1 MSVARWIRGSVLAA
15 SLGLCLFAPMQAQAA
30 SPTPTE
36 IAKAKSVFA
45 DAQAVSTKDAGR
57 LWGIPLYGRMLLVIP
72 ATRAVVANQPDPQ
85 HRLRPEDGVYVGM
98 LPEDVILSDAP
109 TEWEGVRWTQ
119 LRLPALPQDAMT
131 RSITLAHEMF
141 HRIQPELHLEANA
154 TANPQLDTEQGRLWL
169 QLEWRALAAALIES
183 GPAQTQAIRDALAFR
198 SRRHAL
204 FPGSAATEAAME
216 IVEGTAQ
223 YTGIAAA
230 EPDAAAA
237 RWHAAADLV
246 HPDTTFSFSRVSAF
260 MSGPAYGLLLDERM
274 PGWRKTLNEHA
285 DLGAML
291 ASTLH
296 GNAQESAESRAA
308 AYGASGLRVVLADRA
323 AREKAMQAHYRAV
336 LVDGPTL
343 SLTALGRFNFNPSTA
358 VALGAD
364 GMVYST
370 FHAIARWGT
379 LDVKAGGVLVAPD
392 FSRATLPVPTTI
404 KGAHLEG
411 PHLEGSGWTLDLA
424 PGWSVAP
431 GAKSG
436 DYVLTQ
442 HPR

>member
-1 MSVARWIRGSVLAA
+1 MSVARRIRGPVFAA
-15 SLGLCLFAPMQAQAA
+15 SLGLLLFAPALVLAA

-45 DAQAVSTKDAGR
+45 EAQAVSARDDGR

-72 ATRAVVANQPDPQ
+72 ATRAVIANQPDPQ
-85 HRLRPEDGVYVGM
+85 HLLRPEGGVYVGM
-98 LPEDVILSDAP
+98 LPEDVVLSDAP

-119 LRLPALPQDAMT
+119 LRLPALPTDAMT

-141 HRIQPELHLEANA
+141 HRLQPGLHLEANA

-169 QLEWRALAAALIES
+169 RLEWRALAAALIES
-183 GPAQTQAIRDALAFR
+183 GQAQTQAIRDALAFR
-198 SRRHAL
+198 NHRHAL

-223 YTGIAAA
+223 YTGIAVA
-230 EPDAAAA
+230 EPDVAAA
-237 RWHAAADLV
+237 RWHAVADLA
-246 HPDTTFSFSRVSAF
+246 HPDTASSFSRISAF

-274 PGWRKTLNEHA
+274 PGWRKTLNEHS

-296 GNAQESAESRAA
+296 GNVKESAESRAA

-323 AREKAMQAHYRAV
+323 AREKAMQAQYRAV

-358 VALGAD
+358 VSLGAD
-364 GMVYST
+364 GIVYRT

-379 LDVKAGGVLVAPD
+379 LDVKDGGVLVSAD
-392 FSRATLPVPTTI
+392 FGHAALPVPMAV
-404 KGAHLEG
+404 KG
-411 PHLEGSGWTLDLA
+411 PHLEGRGWTIDLA

-431 GAKSG
+431 AAKSG
-436 DYVLTQ
+436 NYVLQ
-442 HPR
+442 KESR

>member
-1 MSVARWIRGSVLAA
+1 MTLLVSFLLVPASALAA
-15 SLGLCLFAPMQAQAA
+15 SPMPA
-30 SPTPTE
+30 E
-36 IAKAKSVFA
+36 IAHAKSVFA
-45 DAQAVSTKDAGR
+45 DAQGVSARDAGR
-57 LWGIPLYGRMLLVIP
+57 LWGLPLYGRMLLVIP
-72 ATRAVVANQPDPQ
+72 ATRAVIANQPDPR
-85 HRLRPEDGVYVGM
+85 HLLRSSDGVYVGT
-98 LPEDVILSDAP
+98 LPNDVVLSDAP

-131 RSITLAHEMF
+131 RSVTLAHEMF
-141 HRIQPELHLEANA
+141 HRIQPELHIAANA
-154 TANPQLDTEQGRLWL
+154 TANPQLDAEQGRLWL
-169 QLEWRALAAALIES
+169 RLEWRALAAALIES
-183 GPAQTQAIRDALAFR
+183 GPAQVQTIRDALTFR
-198 SRRHAL
+198 DHRQAL

-223 YTGIAAA
+223 YTGIVVA
-230 EPDAAAA
+230 EPDVAAA
-237 RWHAAADLV
+237 RWHAAADLI
-246 HPDTTFSFSRVSAF
+246 HPDAEISFSRLSAF
-260 MSGPAYGLLLDERM
+260 MSGPAYGRLLDERM
-274 PGWRKTLNEHA
+274 PGWRKTLNEHS

-296 GNAQESAESRAA
+296 DAAQESAESRAA

-323 AREKAMQAHYRAV
+323 AREKALQAQYRAA

-358 VALGAD
+358 VALGAN

-379 LDVKAGGVLVAPD
+379 LDVSAGGVLVSPD
-392 FSRATLPVPTTI
+392 FSRAALSAPTVTQ
-404 KGAHLEG
+404 GAHLEG
-411 PHLEGSGWTLDLA
+411 KGWTIDLA

-431 GAKSG
+431 ATKPGN
-436 DYVLTQ
+436 YVLVQ

>member
-1 MSVARWIRGSVLAA
+1 MSVARWIRRLLFVTSLAGFLTVPVLA
-15 SLGLCLFAPMQAQAA
+15 LAA
-30 SPTPTE
+30 SPTPGE
-36 IAKAKSVFA
+36 IAQARSIFA
-45 DAQAVSTKDAGR
+45 EAQGISGRHAGR
-57 LWGIPLYGRMLLVIP
+57 LWGLPLYGRMLLVIP
-72 ATRAVVANQPDPQ
+72 ATRAVIANQPDPR
-85 HRLRPEDGVYVGM
+85 HLLRSADGVYIGT
-98 LPEDVILSDAP
+98 LPEDVVLSDAP
-109 TEWEGVRWTQ
+109 TEWEGVLWTQ

-131 RSITLAHEMF
+131 RSVTLAHEMF
-141 HRIQPELHLEANA
+141 HRIQPELHLAANA

-169 QLEWRALAAALIES
+169 RLEWRALAAALIES
-183 GPAQTQAIRDALAFR
+183 GDAQTQAIRDALAFR
-198 SRRHAL
+198 DHRQAL

-223 YTGIAAA
+223 YTGIAVA
-230 EPDAAAA
+230 EPDVAAA

-246 HPDTTFSFSRVSAF
+246 HPDAEISFSRISAF

-274 PGWRKTLNEHA
+274 PGWRKTLNEHS

-296 GNAQESAESRAA
+296 DVAKASAESRAA

-323 AREKAMQAHYRAV
+323 ARAKAVQAQYRAA

-358 VALGAD
+358 VALEAD

-370 FHAIARWGT
+370 FHAIARWGI
-379 LDVKAGGVLVAPD
+379 LDVSAGAVLVSPD
-392 FSRATLPVPTTI
+392 FSRAALSAPTVT
-404 KGAHLEG
+404 KGSHLEG
-411 PHLEGSGWTLDLA
+411 RGWTIDLA

-431 GAKSG
+431 ATKSG
-436 DYVLTQ
+436 NYMLVQ

>member
-1 MSVARWIRGSVLAA
+1 MSVWAWIRGAACVA
-15 SLGLCLFAPMQAQAA
+15 SLGLFLSAPAWAA
-30 SPTPTE
+30 SPTAAE

-45 DAQAVSTKDAGR
+45 DAQSVSAREHGR
-57 LWGIPLYGRMLLVIP
+57 LWGKPLYGRILLVIP
-72 ATRAVVANQPDPQ
+72 ATRGVIANEPDPQ
-85 HRLRPEDGVYVGM
+85 HLLRPEDGVYVGT
-98 LPEDVILSDAP
+98 LPADVVVSDAP

-119 LRLPALPQDAMT
+119 LRLPAIPTDAMT
-131 RSITLAHEMF
+131 RSVTLAHEMF
-141 HRIQPELHLEANA
+141 HRLQPELHLAANA
-154 TANPQLDTEQGRLWL
+154 TANPQLDTENGRLWL

-198 SRRHAL
+198 SHRHTL
-204 FPGSAATEAAME
+204 FPGSAATEASME

-223 YTGIAAA
+223 YTGIVAA
-230 EPDAAAA
+230 EPDMAAA
-237 RWHAAADLV
+237 RWHTAADLV
-246 HPDTTFSFSRVSAF
+246 HPDTQFSFSRISAF

-274 PGWRKTLNEHA
+274 PGWREKLDEHS

-296 GNAQESAESRAA
+296 DNAKESTEARAA
-308 AYGASGLRVVLADRA
+308 VYGASGLRVVLADRA
-323 AREKAMQAHYRAV
+323 AREKAMQAHYRAA

-370 FHAIARWGT
+370 FHAIAAWGT
-379 LDVKAGGVLVAPD
+379 LDVKAGGVLVSSDFRRAAVSAPA
-392 FSRATLPVPTTI
+392 ST
-404 KGAHLEG
+404 KG
-411 PHLEGSGWTLDLA
+411 PHLEGQGWSIDLA
-424 PGWSVAP
+424 PGWSAAP
-431 GAKSG
+431 GTRPGS
-436 DYVLTQ
+436 YVLTQ

>member
-1 MSVARWIRGSVLAA
+1 MSIATRIRSSLLARALVFF
-15 SLGLCLFAPMQAQAA
+15 LFAPTLALAA
-30 SPTPTE
+30 SPTPAE
-36 IAKAKSVFA
+36 IAQAKSIFA
-45 DAQAVSTKDAGR
+45 DAQNLSGRDAGS
-57 LWGIPLYGRMLLVIP
+57 LWGLPLYGRMLLVIP
-72 ATRAVVANQPDPQ
+72 ATRAVIANQPDPR
-85 HRLRPEDGVYVGM
+85 HLLRSVDGIYVGT
-98 LPEDVILSDAP
+98 LPEDVVLSDAP

-141 HRIQPELHLEANA
+141 HRIQPQLHLAANA

-169 QLEWRALAAALIES
+169 QLEWRALAGALIES
-183 GPAQTQAIRDALAFR
+183 GNAQTQAIRDALAFR
-198 SRRHAL
+198 NHRHKL
-204 FPGSAATEAAME
+204 FPGSVATETAME

-223 YTGIAAA
+223 YTGIVVA
-230 EPDAAAA
+230 EPDVESA
-237 RWHAAADLV
+237 RWHAAADLI
-246 HPDTTFSFSRVSAF
+246 HPDGEISFSRISAF

-274 PGWRKTLNEHA
+274 PGWRKTLNEHS

-296 GNAQESAESRAA
+296 GTTKASVESRAA
-308 AYGASGLRVVLADRA
+308 AYGAGGLRVVLTDRA
-323 AREKAMQAHYRAV
+323 AREQAKQARYRAA

-379 LDVKAGGVLVAPD
+379 LDVNAGGVLVSPD
-392 FSRATLPVPTTI
+392 FSRAALSAPIVTR
-404 KGAHLEG
+404 GRHLEG
-411 PHLEGSGWTLDLA
+411 KGCDVPPL
-424 PGWSVAP
+424 
-431 GAKSG
+431 
-436 DYVLTQ
+436 
-442 HPR
+442 

>member
-1 MSVARWIRGSVLAA
+1 MSVAKRIRRSALVTSLALLL
-15 SLGLCLFAPMQAQAA
+15 SAPLPALAA

-36 IAKAKSVFA
+36 IAQAKTVFA
-45 DAQAVSTKDAGR
+45 EAQSLSARDAGR

-72 ATRAVVANQPDPQ
+72 ATRAVVANQPDPR
-85 HRLRPEDGVYVGM
+85 HLLRPADGVYVGA
-98 LPEDVILSDAP
+98 LPEDVVLSDAP

-119 LRLPALPQDAMT
+119 LRLPALPPDAMT
-131 RSITLAHEMF
+131 RSVTLAHEMF
-141 HRIQPELHLEANA
+141 HRIQPELHLAADA

-183 GPAQTQAIRDALAFR
+183 GDAQTRAIRDALAFR
-198 SRRHAL
+198 DRRHAL

-223 YTGIAAA
+223 YTGVAIA

-246 HPDTTFSFSRVSAF
+246 HPDTGVSFSRISAF

-274 PGWRKTLNEHA
+274 PGWRKALNEHS

-291 ASTLH
+291 ASTLS
-296 GNAQESAESRAA
+296 GAAKESAESRAA
-308 AYGASGLRVVLADRA
+308 AYGASGLRVALADRA
-323 AREKAMQAHYRAV
+323 AREQAMQAHYRAV

-364 GMVYST
+364 GIVYRT

-379 LDVKAGGVLVAPD
+379 LDVSAGGVLVSPD
-392 FSRATLPVPTTI
+392 FSHAALSAPTATR
-404 KGAHLEG
+404 G
-411 PHLEGSGWTLDLA
+411 PHLEGNGWTIDLA

-431 GAKSG
+431 AAKPG
-436 DYVLTQ
+436 NYVLAQ
-442 HPR
+442 RSR

>member
-1 MSVARWIRGSVLAA
+1 MSVASWIRSALFVTSLVPFLSVPAPALAT
-15 SLGLCLFAPMQAQAA
+15 
-30 SPTPTE
+30 SPTPAE
-36 IAKAKSVFA
+36 IAHAKSIFA
-45 DAQAVSTKDAGR
+45 DAQSVSAGDAGR
-57 LWGIPLYGRMLLVIP
+57 LWGLPLCGRMLLVIP
-72 ATRAVVANQPDPQ
+72 ATRAVIANQPDPR
-85 HRLRPEDGVYVGM
+85 HLLRSADGVYVGT
-98 LPEDVILSDAP
+98 LPEDVVLSDAP

-131 RSITLAHEMF
+131 RSVTLAHEMF
-141 HRIQPELHLEANA
+141 HRIQPELHLAANA
-154 TANPQLDTEQGRLWL
+154 TANPQLDAEQGRLWL
-169 QLEWRALAAALIES
+169 RLEWRALAAALIES
-183 GPAQTQAIRDALAFR
+183 GPAQVRAIRDALAFR
-198 SRRHAL
+198 DQRHKL
-204 FPGSAATEAAME
+204 FPGTAATEAAME

-223 YTGIAAA
+223 YTGIAVA
-230 EPDAAAA
+230 EPDVAAA
-237 RWHAAADLV
+237 RWHAAADLI
-246 HPDTTFSFSRVSAF
+246 HPDAGISFSRIFAF

-274 PGWRKTLNEHA
+274 PGWRKALNEHS

-296 GNAQESAESRAA
+296 DAAKESAESRAA

-323 AREKAMQAHYRAV
+323 AREKAVQGQYRAT

-343 SLTALGRFNFNPSTA
+343 SLPALGRFNFNPSTA

-370 FHAIARWGT
+370 FQAIAGWGT
-379 LDVKAGGVLVAPD
+379 LDVSAGAVLVSPD
-392 FSRATLPVPTTI
+392 FSRAALSAPTVT

-411 PHLEGSGWTLDLA
+411 KGWTIDLA

-431 GAKSG
+431 ATKSG
-436 DYVLTQ
+436 NYVLVQ

>member
-1 MSVARWIRGSVLAA
+1 MSIARRIRRSALVT
-15 SLGLCLFAPMQAQAA
+15 SLLFCLFAPALALAA

-36 IAKAKSVFA
+36 IAKAKAVFA
-45 DAQAVSTKDAGR
+45 DAQNVSARDSGR

-72 ATRAVVANQPDPQ
+72 ATRAVIANQLDPQ
-85 HRLRPEDGVYVGM
+85 HLLRLEDGVYVGT
-98 LPEDVILSDAP
+98 LPEDVVISDAP

-131 RSITLAHEMF
+131 RSVTLAHEMF

-169 QLEWRALAAALIES
+169 QLEWRALAAALIGS
-183 GPAQTQAIRDALAFR
+183 GDAQTRAIRDALAFR

-223 YTGIAAA
+223 YTGIAVA

-246 HPDTTFSFSRVSAF
+246 HPDTSISFSRISAF

-274 PGWRKTLNEHA
+274 PGWRKTLSEHS

-296 GNAQESAESRAA
+296 GGAKESAGSRAA

-323 AREKAMQAHYRAV
+323 AREKAMQAQYRAT

-343 SLTALGRFNFNPSTA
+343 ALTSLGRFSFNPSTA

-364 GMVYST
+364 GIVYRT
-370 FHAIARWGT
+370 FHAIARWGV
-379 LDVKAGGVLVAPD
+379 LDVKAGGVLVLPD
-392 FSRATLPVPTTI
+392 FSRAALPAPIAT
-404 KGAHLEG
+404 KG
-411 PHLEGSGWTLDLA
+411 PHLEGKGWIIDLA
-424 PGWSVAP
+424 PGWFVAP
-431 GAKSG
+431 ATKSG
-436 DYVLTQ
+436 NYVLRQ

>member
-1 MSVARWIRGSVLAA
+1 MSVAKRIRISVLAT
-15 SLGLCLFAPMQAQAA
+15 SLGLLLFVPVLALAAA

-36 IAKAKSVFA
+36 IAQAKSVFA
-45 DAQAVSTKDAGR
+45 EAQNVSARDNGR
-57 LWGIPLYGRMLLVIP
+57 LWGVPLYGRMLLVIP
-72 ATRAVVANQPDPQ
+72 ATRAVIANQPDPQ
-85 HRLRPEDGVYVGM
+85 HLLRSGDGVYVGT

-119 LRLPALPQDAMT
+119 LRLPALPRDAMT

-141 HRIQPELHLEANA
+141 HRIQPGLHLAANA

-169 QLEWRALAAALIES
+169 RLEWRALAAALIES
-183 GPAQTQAIRDALAFR
+183 GDAQTQAIRDALAFR
-198 SRRHAL
+198 SHRHAL
-204 FPGSAATEAAME
+204 FPGSAATEAAMM

-230 EPDAAAA
+230 EPDVAAA
-237 RWHAAADLV
+237 RWHTAAELV
-246 HPDTTFSFSRVSAF
+246 HPDAGNSFSRISAF

-274 PGWRKTLNEHA
+274 PGWRKTLNEHS
-285 DLGAML
+285 DLAAML

-296 GNAQESAESRAA
+296 GNAKESVESRAA

-323 AREKAMQAHYRAV
+323 AREKARQAQYRAA

-343 SLTALGRFNFNPSTA
+343 SLTALGRFSFNPSTA

-364 GMVYST
+364 GIVYRT

-392 FSRATLPVPTTI
+392 FSRAALPVPMAI

-411 PHLEGSGWTLDLA
+411 EGWTIDLA

-431 GAKSG
+431 AARPGS
-436 DYVLTQ
+436 YVLME
-442 HPR
+442 RSR

>member
-1 MSVARWIRGSVLAA
+1 MSLCDCIRRTVFVA
-15 SLGLCLFAPMQAQAA
+15 SLGLGLSTPVLASSPT
-30 SPTPTE
+30 SPTPAE
-36 IAKAKSVFA
+36 IAQAKSVFA
-45 DAQAVSTKDAGR
+45 DAQHVSARDAGR
-57 LWGIPLYGRMLLVIP
+57 LWGMPLYGRMLLVIP
-72 ATRAVVANQPDPQ
+72 ATRAVIANQPDPQ
-85 HRLRPEDGVYVGM
+85 HLLQPEDGVYVGR
-98 LPEDVILSDAP
+98 LPEDVVLSDAP

-119 LRLPALPQDAMT
+119 LRLPMLPRDAGA

-141 HRIQPELHLEANA
+141 HRIQPELHLAANA

-204 FPGSAATEAAME
+204 FPGSAATEAAMD

-237 RWHAAADLV
+237 RWYTAADLV
-246 HPDTTFSFSRVSAF
+246 HPDTGVSFLRISAF
-260 MSGPAYGLLLDERM
+260 MSGPAYGLLLDERL
-274 PGWRKTLNEHA
+274 PGWRKALDEHA

-296 GNAQESAESRAA
+296 DEAQESADSRAA
-308 AYGASGLRVVLADRA
+308 GYGASGLRVELADRA
-323 AREKAMQAHYRAV
+323 AREQAMQAQYRAS

-343 SLTALGRFNFNPSTA
+343 SLTALGRFSFNPSTA

-364 GMVYST
+364 GIVYLT

-379 LDVKAGGVLVAPD
+379 LDVKAGGVLVSPD
-392 FSRATLPVPTTI
+392 FSHAALPVPTAI
-404 KGAHLEG
+404 KG
-411 PHLEGSGWTLDLA
+411 PHLEGNGWTLDLA
-424 PGWSVAP
+424 PGWSAVPA
-431 GAKSG
+431 AKSG
-436 DYVLTQ
+436 NYVLTQ
-442 HPR
+442 QTR